1 MSIAKH
7 FPVVALSAVVI
18 LLAACASQPAATDAA
33 KPVTPVAP
41 AAPVAPVA
49 PVAVA
54 SESPA
59 AKTEKDTAGAMEKKF
74 QEAARSYKIVERD
87 GKTLYC
93 KREKRIGTTIPTMH
107 CLTETELRNQVETA
121 DDMRERMRNS
131 GKCTMGSGC
140 GSGG

>member
-1 MSIAKH
+1 MSITKH
-7 FPVVALSAVVI
+7 FPVVALCAVVI

-33 KPVTPVAP
+33 KPVTPVTP
-41 AAPVAPVA
+41 AAPVTPVA
-49 PVAVA
+49 AA
-54 SESPA
+54 SETPA